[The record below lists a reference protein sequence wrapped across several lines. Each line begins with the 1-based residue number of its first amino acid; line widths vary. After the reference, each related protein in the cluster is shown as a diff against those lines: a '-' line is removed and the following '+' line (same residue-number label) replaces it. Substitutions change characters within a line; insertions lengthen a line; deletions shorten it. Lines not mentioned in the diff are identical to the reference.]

1 MLTGGASIGYAKILL
16 ERENAAVFISGYT
29 DEESP
34 GRFLQSLEPGSEI
47 ELDGTPLT
55 VRAKIQRFN
64 LSAHAVGGASP
75 VENRVG
81 ITQVIHLCQSPT
93 PNPDPRL
100 QIRPP
105 RTLSRRRFAR

>member
-1 MLTGGASIGYAKILL
+1 MGKCG
-16 ERENAAVFISGYT
+16 RFISGYT

-34 GRFLQSLEPGSEI
+34 GRFLQSLEPGTEI

-64 LSAHAVGGASP
+64 LSAHAVGVGVSLPLGTASP

-93 PNPDPRL
+93 PDPDPRL

-105 RTLSRRRFAR
+105 RTLPRWRFTR